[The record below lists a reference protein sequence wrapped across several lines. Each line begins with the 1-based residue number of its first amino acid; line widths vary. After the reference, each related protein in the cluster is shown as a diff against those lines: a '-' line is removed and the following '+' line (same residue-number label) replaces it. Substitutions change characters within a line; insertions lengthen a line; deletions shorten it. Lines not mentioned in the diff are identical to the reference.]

1 MSDAGNNDMNHK
13 ETAVFAGA
21 ETADEIGG
29 NSILTLNGKLRGW
42 QIESGRVDVFFVRSD
57 GERSVSRRTF
67 IGRFGPRDLV
77 FGGISPESNYMMMAI
92 PAGRTRLRDLDADF
106 LYESCLRD
114 EQHDVLSTGI
124 DNWVESIS
132 AGIIEAI
139 PPKEHI
145 EARHV
150 EPVWIEAGT
159 SLRSTDGLYWL
170 NHQEGSSLLVGRP
183 DLIVTQ
189 SENFTVPVGSHI
201 WIETAELSRIRRKST
216 RELVQSGG
224 IWKALSDFHRMIYLA
239 IAASDEENRRHD
251 VQRFGRK
258 FELDRRA
265 LSTAVRHLAN
275 VMSDEL
281 PAQVPESDLLLSAC
295 QVIGKVGGIEIKA
308 PTHGSQEVSRG
319 RLETIARA
327 SGFRIRRVALRGEW
341 WRRDGGPLLAVT
353 STKED
358 ETLLPIA
365 LLPGARRGYHAIDP
379 ETGRAVSV
387 DADAASRLSPF
398 AHVFYRPF
406 GDHALNAWKIFAFG
420 ADGCRRDFFMIVVM
434 GIAGGIMG
442 VLTPILT
449 GEIFNTVIP
458 GADRIQLSH
467 LVIALVVCTIANGL
481 FHLVRGYAVL
491 RIESRM
497 DASVQ
502 SAVWDRLLN
511 LPTTF
516 FRLFAAGDLAVRA
529 GGISE
534 IRRLLSG
541 ATTISIL
548 SGLFSIFNLALLFYY
563 DANLALW
570 SCGMTLTALLVM
582 LAGSYA
588 QLRFQRRVAVAQSM
602 LSGQVLQ
609 YITGITKI
617 RVAGAESRA
626 YERWASNFADQ
637 RRLQFRARR
646 IENGLTTFSAV
657 FPVVSMMV
665 VFGLMTSYQD
675 SVMSTGDFIAFTGA
689 FGAFTSN
696 LLGMTGAFVAVI
708 MAVPMYEQ
716 ARPIL
721 EAQTEVSESKAHP
734 GSLSGEIEISQVT
747 FRYDPEGTAV
757 LDRVTLRAEPGEF
770 VAFVGRS
777 GSGKST
783 LLRLL
788 LGFERPENGSIYF
801 DGRDL
806 SGLDIQAVRRQV
818 GVVLQNGSVTTG
830 DLFTNIAGSSRA
842 TMDDAWEAARMA
854 GLDEDI
860 RQMPMGMHTVV
871 SDGGSTLSGGQRQRL
886 MIARAVVNRPRLL
899 FFDEATS
906 ALDNR
911 TQALVSE
918 SLARLQST
926 RIVVAH
932 RLSTIMNA
940 DCIYVLD
947 NGRIVQSGT
956 YASLLSEG
964 GVFEELSRRQMT

>member
-1 MSDAGNNDMNHK
+1 
-13 ETAVFAGA
+13 
-21 ETADEIGG
+21 
-29 NSILTLNGKLRGW
+29 
-42 QIESGRVDVFFVRSD
+42 
-57 GERSVSRRTF
+57 
-67 IGRFGPRDLV
+67 
-77 FGGISPESNYMMMAI
+77 
-92 PAGRTRLRDLDADF
+92 
-106 LYESCLRD
+106 
-114 EQHDVLSTGI
+114 
-124 DNWVESIS
+124 
-132 AGIIEAI
+132 
-139 PPKEHI
+139 
-145 EARHV
+145 
-150 EPVWIEAGT
+150 
-159 SLRSTDGLYWL
+159 
-170 NHQEGSSLLVGRP
+170 
-183 DLIVTQ
+183 
-189 SENFTVPVGSHI
+189 
-201 WIETAELSRIRRKST
+201 
-216 RELVQSGG
+216 
-224 IWKALSDFHRMIYLA
+224 
-239 IAASDEENRRHD
+239 
-251 VQRFGRK
+251 
-258 FELDRRA
+258 
-265 LSTAVRHLAN
+265 
-275 VMSDEL
+275 
-281 PAQVPESDLLLSAC
+281 
-295 QVIGKVGGIEIKA
+295 
-308 PTHGSQEVSRG
+308 
-319 RLETIARA
+319 
-327 SGFRIRRVALRGEW
+327 
-341 WRRDGGPLLAVT
+341 
-353 STKED
+353 
-358 ETLLPIA
+358 
-365 LLPGARRGYHAIDP
+365 
-379 ETGRAVSV
+379 
-387 DADAASRLSPF
+387 
-398 AHVFYRPF
+398 
-406 GDHALNAWKIFAFG
+406 
-420 ADGCRRDFFMIVVM
+420 
-434 GIAGGIMG
+434 
-442 VLTPILT
+442 
-449 GEIFNTVIP
+449 
-458 GADRIQLSH
+458 
-467 LVIALVVCTIANGL
+467 
-481 FHLVRGYAVL
+481 
-491 RIESRM
+491 
-497 DASVQ
+497 
-502 SAVWDRLLN
+502 
-511 LPTTF
+511 
-516 FRLFAAGDLAVRA
+516 
-529 GGISE
+529 
-534 IRRLLSG
+534 
-541 ATTISIL
+541 
-548 SGLFSIFNLALLFYY
+548 
-563 DANLALW
+563 
-570 SCGMTLTALLVM
+570 
-582 LAGSYA
+582 
-588 QLRFQRRVAVAQSM
+588 M

-940 DCIYVLD
+940 DRIYVLD
-947 NGRIVQSGT
+947 NGRVVQSGT

-964 GVFEELSRRQMT
+964 GVFEELIRRQMT